1 MPVNKTESVLST
13 SFIAQQFVNKIFE
26 FLVKLK
32 IFYRYFMTSSDPQCK
47 SSVKT
52 AVLTISSFSLFGLG
66 ADLYPEA
73 NRNILANFW
82 KI

>member
-32 IFYRYFMTSSDPQCK
+32 IFYFMTSSDLQCK

-66 ADLYPEA
+66 ADLYPVA
-73 NRNILANFW
+73 NRNILANFRE
-82 KI
+82 I

>member
-32 IFYRYFMTSSDPQCK
+32 IFYFMTSSDLQCK

-52 AVLTISSFSLFGLG
+52 AVLTISNYSLFGLG
-66 ADLYPEA
+66 ADIYPEA
-73 NRNILANFW
+73 NRNILANFRE
-82 KI
+82 I

>member
-13 SFIAQQFVNKIFE
+13 SFSAQQFVNKIFE

-32 IFYRYFMTSSDPQCK
+32 IFYFMTSSDLQYK

-52 AVLTISSFSLFGLG
+52 AVLTISNYSLFGLG

-73 NRNILANFW
+73 NRNILANFR